1 MRRRDF
7 ISLIGGAAA
16 AWPLAAR
23 AQQTGRARVI
33 GMELALDQDDDDGKR
48 VVAAFEDTLK
58 KLGWTPGD
66 NAKIEYRWGATNPE
80 RAQSNAAELVKL
92 KPDVIVAHATIVTRA
107 LFQQDRT
114 IPIVFTNVSDPIGE
128 RFVKSFAQPGGRITG
143 FTNIEPAMGGK
154 YLQLLKEM
162 VPDVT
167 RAAMLFNPKSTP
179 GGGAYFAPSFEAA
192 GPRLSIQTIKSAVHD
207 VAEIEQA
214 VSSLARNKGAGLV
227 VIGEP
232 FTNLH
237 RSKILELTTRYRIPT
252 ICPYRFY
259 AVNGCLVSYGVDL
272 ADQFRRAATY
282 VDRILKGDDP
292 ATLPVQSPVKFELV
306 VNLKT
311 AKTLGIAVPPTLVAR
326 ADEVIE

>member
-7 ISLIGGAAA
+7 ISLIGGAPV

-143 FTNIEPAMGGK
+143 FTNMSRQWEGNTCSCSRKWCPMS
-154 YLQLLKEM
+154 
-162 VPDVT
+162 
-167 RAAMLFNPKSTP
+167 RAPRCSLIRNRRQ
-179 GGGAYFAPSFEAA
+179 GA
-192 GPRLSIQTIKSAVHD
+192 GPILPPRLKPQVRA
-207 VAEIEQA
+207 
-214 VSSLARNKGAGLV
+214 
-227 VIGEP
+227 
-232 FTNLH
+232 F
-237 RSKILELTTRYRIPT
+237 RYRRSSQ
-252 ICPYRFY
+252 RFTMSPRSSRLFQ
-259 AVNGCLVSYGVDL
+259 AWLGTKAPVLLSSVNHSQIFIDL
-272 ADQFRRAATY
+272 KY
-282 VDRILKGDDP
+282 
-292 ATLPVQSPVKFELV
+292 SS
-306 VNLKT
+306 
-311 AKTLGIAVPPTLVAR
+311 
-326 ADEVIE
+326 